1 MKNDTHRNSTIPET
15 ETNSKLKQEKSTAL
29 AFLEMSTGNY
39 FSDLLGPF
47 GTLLGSV
54 RSGPFHFRKIWARF
68 EKQMLFNLIN
78 IHITKNYKKRND
90 FVII

>member
-39 FSDLLGPF
+39 FSDLLGP
-47 GTLLGSV
+47 LAVYSAQ
-54 RSGPFHFRKIWARF
+54 SGPDRF
-68 EKQMLFNLIN
+68 ILEKSGLVLKSKCYLI
-78 IHITKNYKKRND
+78 
-90 FVII
+90 